1 MKEQKEA
8 ELAEERLMQAVGMD
22 EMSRRHQQELAQQNK
37 QLSAVKL
44 QAEQKVQRLEE
55 SLRESHEVQEGLQ
68 RKVRGVLRLGRTC
81 SQYWLQQSAA
91 FFLATYCA
99 AHNNWRHSV
108 TYGCTARPQVND
120 LAQMLHDVTAT
131 LEQQEAAQGS

>member
-1 MKEQKEA
+1 MRSMKEQKEA

-81 SQYWLQQSAA
+81 S
-91 FFLATYCA
+91 
-99 AHNNWRHSV
+99 
-108 TYGCTARPQVND
+108 
-120 LAQMLHDVTAT
+120 
-131 LEQQEAAQGS
+131 